1 MLTYLQNRLIPL
13 LIILLAFFIRLHTL
27 DLQPLW
33 FDESMEFWVATA
45 SLDKLFEA
53 VKTSLQDPPL
63 YSLLLHFWMNLG
75 RDEFTLRLLSTFISL
90 LSIATIFTLG
100 RHVHSQ
106 SAGVVSAFFLA
117 LLPPEIRFAQEVGQY
132 AILIFTLLLNL
143 LVMSYA
149 RQTNRGRYWAI
160 WVITALLCIYN
171 YYGSLLI
178 IIAVAGVVF
187 VENVFRRKKKY
198 LVKQIVALLVFILLI
213 LPLAIGWIPHQLFQG
228 PTSNAFATN
237 FHSLSIEANILLTNT
252 RQLLAYQLTGYIAEP
267 ELWTNL
273 QLLAWVMILIS
284 LFFSVLGL
292 AKSTRHAYLLVWLLV
307 SWILYYVA
315 GRMGVYP
322 YGGTRHAL
330 ILTPLLVLAVS
341 VGITTMWQIW
351 RPLSLAMFIG
361 ISVITV
367 VAPREAPEDLRSVAT
382 YFLANRTDNIP
393 AYVYYGAV
401 PGFRYQ
407 LQSDG
412 DLEEEIPATWYREC
426 WAGAL
431 ESYCTDNEIIYGR
444 WIRQLSPEEK
454 VSEILATITHSSQ
467 TEFWLLFSHTANAEQ
482 DEVVNTLKGLY
493 VIVDS
498 IEVQGASA
506 YLFHLRQD

>member
-1 MLTYLQNRLIPL
+1 MSTHLQNRLILL

-27 DLQPLW
+27 DLRPLW

-45 SLDKLFEA
+45 SLDKLFAA

-75 RDEFTLRLLSTFISL
+75 QDEFTLRLLSTFVSL

-100 RHVHSQ
+100 CHVHSQ
-106 SAGVVSAFFLA
+106 AAGVVSAFFLA
-117 LLPPEIRFAQEVGQY
+117 ILPPEIRFAQEVGQY

-187 VENVFRRKKKY
+187 VENIFRRRKKY
-198 LVKQIVALLVFILLI
+198 LLKQIAALLVFILLI
-213 LPLAIGWIPHQLFQG
+213 QPLVVGWIPNQLLRG
-228 PTSNAFATN
+228 PTSNAFAVN
-237 FHSLSIEANILLTNT
+237 FHSLSIEAGILLTNT
-252 RQLLAYQLTGYIAEP
+252 KQLLAYQLAGYIAEP

-273 QLLAWVMILIS
+273 LLLAWVLIVIS

-292 AKSTRHAYLLVWLLV
+292 AKSSRHACLLVWLLV
-307 SWILYYVA
+307 SWTLYYMA
-315 GRMGVYP
+315 GRLGAYP

-330 ILTPLLVLAVS
+330 ILTPLLVLSVS

-361 ISVITV
+361 ISVIAIV
-367 VAPREAPEDLRSVAT
+367 SPREAPEDLRSVAT
-382 YFLANRTDNIP
+382 YFLANRADNIP
-393 AYVYYGAV
+393 TYVYYGAV

-407 LQSDG
+407 LQSATDM
-412 DLEEEIPATWYREC
+412 EKEIPATWYREC
-426 WAGAL
+426 WAGAV
-431 ESYCTDNEIIYGR
+431 EPYCMDNNIFYGK
-444 WIRQLSPEEK
+444 WIRHLLPEEK
-454 VSEILATITHSSQ
+454 VSEILATVTHSSE
-467 TEFWLLFSHTANAEQ
+467 TEFWLVFSHTVVTEQ
-482 DEVVNTLKGLY
+482 DEVVNRLKDLY
-493 VIVDS
+493 VMVAS
-498 IEVQGASA
+498 IEAQGASA
-506 YLFHLRQD
+506 YLFHVR